1 MSRPQAPAPR
11 RWLRTDAHRTRV
23 PLLCKRLSRRPAR
36 TLAEDSKESPMTES
50 TLSGL
55 FYVLAFICGGLVLSI
70 APLVLAFLLAP
81 RRGRAICKKTLES
94 IECGM
99 EPIGPAWIR
108 FGVVYYLYALI
119 FVAFSVDVLF
129 LFPVAVVYNETP
141 GWLELGE
148 VVLFVAILTLVVVY
162 AWKKG
167 VFTWKS
173 KLMSPRG

>member
-1 MSRPQAPAPR
+1 ME
-11 RWLRTDAHRTRV
+11 
-23 PLLCKRLSRRPAR
+23 K
-36 TLAEDSKESPMTES
+36 MT
-50 TLSGL
+50 GL
-55 FYVLAFICGGLVLSI
+55 YYVLAFLVGALVLSI
-70 APLVLAFLLAP
+70 SPLVIAFLLAP
-81 RRGRAICKKTLES
+81 RRIRTIYRKSHRS

-108 FGVVYYLYALI
+108 LGVVYYLYALI

-129 LFPVAVVYNETP
+129 LFPVALIYNAKP
-141 GWLELGE
+141 GPTWLALGE
-148 VVLFVAILTLVVVY
+148 VVLFVAILALVVVY

>member
-1 MSRPQAPAPR
+1 MDNSS
-11 RWLRTDAHRTRV
+11 LGDLV
-23 PLLCKRLSRRPAR
+23 
-36 TLAEDSKESPMTES
+36 
-50 TLSGL
+50 
-55 FYVLAFICGGLVLSI
+55 YVLAFIAGALGLAI
-70 APLVLAFLLAP
+70 APLVLAVLLAP
-81 RRGRAICKKTLES
+81 KRSRMVYQKTLRS

-99 EPIGPAWIR
+99 EPIGSAWIR
-108 FGVVYYLYALI
+108 YGVVYYLYALI

-148 VVLFVAILTLVVVY
+148 LALFVGILALVIVY

-173 KLMSPRG
+173 KSMSRRG

>member
-1 MSRPQAPAPR
+1 MNN
-11 RWLRTDAHRTRV
+11 
-23 PLLCKRLSRRPAR
+23 
-36 TLAEDSKESPMTES
+36 S
-50 TLSGL
+50 TLCDL
-55 FYVLAFICGGLVLSI
+55 IYVLAFLAGALVLSV
-70 APLVLAFLLAP
+70 APLVIAALLAP
-81 RRGRAICKKTLES
+81 RRARAVYHKTLRS

-99 EPIGPAWIR
+99 VPIGPAWIR
-108 FGVVYYLYALI
+108 YGVVYYLYALI

-129 LFPVAVVYNETP
+129 LFPVAVVYNETA

-148 VVLFVAILTLVVVY
+148 LTLFVGLLTLVIVY

>member
-1 MSRPQAPAPR
+1 MDTTTLWS
-11 RWLRTDAHRTRV
+11 
-23 PLLCKRLSRRPAR
+23 LL
-36 TLAEDSKESPMTES
+36 
-50 TLSGL
+50 
-55 FYVLAFICGGLVLSI
+55 YVLAFLAGGLVLSI
-70 APLVLAFLLAP
+70 APLVLSWLLAP
-81 RRGRAICKKTLES
+81 ARTRMVYHKTRRS

-108 FGVVYYLYALI
+108 YGVVYYLYALI

-129 LFPVAVVYNETP
+129 LFPVAVVYNEAP
-141 GWLELGE
+141 SWLELGE
-148 VVLFVAILTLVVVY
+148 LFLFVGLLALVIVY

>member
-1 MSRPQAPAPR
+1 M
-11 RWLRTDAHRTRV
+11 TDNTTLTG
-23 PLLCKRLSRRPAR
+23 LL
-36 TLAEDSKESPMTES
+36 
-50 TLSGL
+50 
-55 FYVLAFICGGLVLSI
+55 YVLAFLVGALVLSI
-70 APLVLAFLLAP
+70 APLIIAFLLAP
-81 RRGRAICKKTLES
+81 RRIRMLYQKSRRS

-108 FGVVYYLYALI
+108 LGVVYYLYALI

-129 LFPVAVVYNETP
+129 LFPVAVVYNEPP
-141 GWLELGE
+141 GPSWLMLGE
-148 VVLFVAILTLVVVY
+148 LVLFVAILALVVVY

>member
-1 MSRPQAPAPR
+1 MNNSS
-11 RWLRTDAHRTRV
+11 LCG
-23 PLLCKRLSRRPAR
+23 LL
-36 TLAEDSKESPMTES
+36 
-50 TLSGL
+50 
-55 FYVLAFICGGLVLSI
+55 YVLAFLAGALVLSI
-70 APLVLAFLLAP
+70 SPLILAWLLAP
-81 RRGRAICKKTLES
+81 RRARMIYHKTLRS

-108 FGVVYYLYALI
+108 YGIVYYLYALI

-129 LFPVAVVYNETP
+129 LFPVALVYNTTP

-148 VVLFVAILTLVVVY
+148 VTLFVAILTLVIVY